1 MKSIGGKD
9 SQASPALRL
18 LSTSSQPEVNI
29 TYSVLTTRDARGW
42 VKIGTGETYGHCG
55 SLILETSRH
64 CPISPPVPGY

>member
-18 LSTSSQPEVNI
+18 LGTSSQPEVNT

-42 VKIGTGETYGHCG
+42 VEMGTGET
-55 SLILETSRH
+55 
-64 CPISPPVPGY
+64 